1 MRIAWGFSIAD
12 PTLMVDHYAAAL
24 YDLAAIPLESDVG
37 VTANG
42 PDAEGTFAVAVEIEG
57 LDRIAA
63 ARLSAALQAMTAS
76 PSPSP

>member
-1 MRIAWGFSIAD
+1 MDANLA
-12 PTLMVDHYAAAL
+12 VDHYAAAL

-63 ARLSAALQAMTAS
+63 ARLSAALQAMTAQ
-76 PSPSP
+76 P